1 MPAGMQYLVSV
12 RAAWIRVVMGL
23 IMLTALPLVLP
34 ATAQHRWLFAS
45 YTVLAVGTQFLVRRD
60 IGGELR
66 TATTGMLDMC
76 MITFL
81 VHRLGS
87 LSSMIVLLYVFVAI
101 LYAIAVRRSIAIWL
115 ATFASATYVALL
127 TLEFSDA
134 LPYAPDAPE
143 WAIQPATGQTL
154 AAAGVM
160 VSLLTIAATVTV
172 ANLVQLLRNREDLL
186 EDLSRR
192 DPLTQLSNRRH
203 LLERIDIELARVRR
217 GHELAML
224 MIDLDGFKQINDS
237 IGHAGGDL
245 LLQRVAERLQ
255 SAVRVCDTVA
265 RLGGDE
271 FVVALENLGHPA
283 DAEAVADCI
292 RARIEHPFRIRG
304 QAVQISASIGIALL
318 GVHADDVDGLLRH
331 ADSRMYEAKRARAAA
346 RVPEPAAS
354 LRSSSAAARND
365 PPPA

>member
-1 MPAGMQYLVSV
+1 
-12 RAAWIRVVMGL
+12 
-23 IMLTALPLVLP
+23 
-34 ATAQHRWLFAS
+34 
-45 YTVLAVGTQFLVRRD
+45 
-60 IGGELR
+60 
-66 TATTGMLDMC
+66 
-76 MITFL
+76 
-81 VHRLGS
+81 
-87 LSSMIVLLYVFVAI
+87 LLKQQRFDAI
-101 LYAIAVRRSIAIWL
+101 
-115 ATFASATYVALL
+115 LL
-127 TLEFSDA
+127 TLASGAGAALDAIAALDRAAPATPVLALAESDDPLLGELALRSGAEDCLVASQLDGRALLRAVRFARERRCKLDKLNHQAWTDA
-134 LPYAPDAPE
+134 L
-143 WAIQPATGQTL
+143 TGLPNRALLRDRL
-154 AAAGVM
+154 ASVVARAHRYDSIAGV
-160 VSLLTIAATVTV
+160 LF
-172 ANLVQLLRNREDLL
+172 
-186 EDLSRR
+186 
-192 DPLTQLSNRRH
+192 
-203 LLERIDIELARVRR
+203 
-217 GHELAML
+217 
-224 MIDLDGFKQINDS
+224 IDLDGFKQVNDS

-245 LLQRVAERLQ
+245 LLRRVAERLQ